1 MQLGRFKTKALYWI
15 SSHTL
20 KCPCFQ
26 SVLVRFK
33 HKTVKKHTA
42 WRYVIYTESPDI
54 YCMGIVKRVV
64 WYVYSNCSHN
74 VFSHSFNGFIL
85 TYNRDSWVS
94 LHNLRYIY
102 IDECSYIELYT
113 PNWALHIWFQRCRTF
128 FYFVGACPFFNA
140 YLNPIYSTKLVQPL
154 RIYYYQSSAAWW

>member
-42 WRYVIYTESPDI
+42 WRYVIYTESPDR

-64 WYVYSNCSHN
+64 WYVNSNCSHN
-74 VFSHSFNGFIL
+74 VFSHSFNGFIF

-102 IDECSYIELYT
+102 SVYRWMQLYRIVNSGLSFSYLVFKGVGLSFSLLGCCMMLWHDKCVFEYID
-113 PNWALHIWFQRCRTF
+113 
-128 FYFVGACPFFNA
+128 
-140 YLNPIYSTKLVQPL
+140 
-154 RIYYYQSSAAWW
+154 